1 MAPKG
6 GRMLRLAVPLKALI
20 QRFAFALLL
29 AAAAALLVVGK
40 ADVALV
46 ERVRVAVVDE
56 MSPVLDALSRPAMT
70 VNRAIDEMNTMLF
83 VFSENRRL
91 REENARLRQW
101 QDVARRLEPENA
113 RLRRLLS
120 AGVDP
125 PNTFITA
132 RVVGDAGGPFVRTML
147 LSAGERDGIEK
158 GQAVVADGGFVGR
171 IAEVGQRSARVL
183 LLTDLNS
190 RVPVALEGS
199 RLRAVLAG
207 DNSGLPRLEYLPAG
221 AEIAIGDRI
230 VTSGDGGL
238 FPPGLAVGR
247 VVSAREGSARVQPL
261 VELDQ
266 LEYVRVVSFES
277 PRLPVAEFGRGGGRR

>member
-1 MAPKG
+1 MALKG
-6 GRMLRLAVPLKALI
+6 GRMLRLAVPLKALV

-29 AAAAALLVVGK
+29 ATAASLMVVGK
-40 ADVALV
+40 ADVVLV
-46 ERVRVAVVDE
+46 ERIRTAVVDE
-56 MSPVLDALSRPAMT
+56 MAPVLVVLSRPAAAI
-70 VNRAIDEMNTMLF
+70 NRLVDEGQEIVF
-83 VFSENRRL
+83 VFNENRRL

-120 AGVDP
+120 AGVEP

-158 GQAVVADGGFVGR
+158 GQAVVADGSFVGR
-171 IAEVGQRSARVL
+171 ITEVGQRSARIL

-190 RVPVALEGS
+190 RVPVALESS
-199 RLRAVLAG
+199 RHRAVLAG
-207 DNSGLPRLEYLPAG
+207 DNSRLPRLEYLPAG
-221 AEIAIGDRI
+221 AEVAVGDRI

-238 FPPGLAVGR
+238 FPPGIAVGQ
-247 VVSAREGSARVQPL
+247 VVSVSDSGVRVQPL

-266 LEYVRVVSFES
+266 LEYVRAISFES
-277 PRLPVAEFGRGGGRR
+277 PRLPVAEFGRSGGRR

>member
-1 MAPKG
+1 MALKG

-29 AAAAALLVVGK
+29 TAAAALLVMGK
-40 ADVALV
+40 ADVAMV
-46 ERVRVAVVDE
+46 ERLRTAVVDE
-56 MSPVLDALSRPAMT
+56 MTPILLVLSRPAVA
-70 VNRAIDEMNTMLF
+70 VNRVIDQGRSMLF
-83 VFSENRRL
+83 VFSENTRL

-199 RLRAVLAG
+199 RHRAVLSG
-207 DNSGLPRLEYLPAG
+207 DNSRLPRLEYLPAG
-221 AEIAIGDRI
+221 AEVAVGDRI

-238 FPPGLAVGR
+238 FPTGLAIGQI
-247 VVSAREGSARVQPL
+247 VSVAEGAVRVQPL
-261 VELDQ
+261 VQLDQ